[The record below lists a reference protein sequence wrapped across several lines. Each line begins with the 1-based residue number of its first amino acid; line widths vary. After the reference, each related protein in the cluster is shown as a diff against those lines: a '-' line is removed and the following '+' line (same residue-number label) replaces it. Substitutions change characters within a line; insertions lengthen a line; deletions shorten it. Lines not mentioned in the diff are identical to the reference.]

1 MLSFTIE
8 NRNVTVF
15 PSDGAGRPVI
25 YLNTVENEGARVR
38 EALRDAPDF
47 TLVAVDGLDW
57 NCDMSPWA
65 IPAIAK
71 NAAPCTGGADAYLK
85 ILTER
90 IAIEAE
96 ERLPGR
102 AAWRGIA
109 GYSLAGLFAV
119 YALYHTRRFSR
130 AASMSGSLWFPGI
143 KEYVVSRTPVK
154 KPADIFFSLGD
165 RECRTQNSLLR
176 CVQQNTESI
185 ERYYH
190 EQGIDT
196 TFQLNPGNHFKDVV
210 QRTAAGLQWLLS
222 REYDP

>member
-1 MLSFTIE
+1 MPSDKPNYTESRKSVAGDPRLAGNCGIFTG
-8 NRNVTVF
+8 RTVCTVF
-15 PSDGAGRPVI
+15 YLSDGR
-25 YLNTVENEGARVR
+25 
-38 EALRDAPDF
+38 
-47 TLVAVDGLDW
+47 
-57 NCDMSPWA
+57 
-65 IPAIAK
+65 
-71 NAAPCTGGADAYLK
+71 
-85 ILTER
+85 
-90 IAIEAE
+90 
-96 ERLPGR
+96 
-102 AAWRGIA
+102 
-109 GYSLAGLFAV
+109 LFASCECLRLAV
-119 YALYHTRRFSR
+119 V
-130 AASMSGSLWFPGI
+130 PGI